1 MGLRINTNISSI
13 TALRVLKQ
21 NQTKQAS
28 SLERLSTGLR
38 INRGSDDPSG
48 LVISEQLRS
57 QLKALDQSIS
67 NSQNATNLLNVADA
81 ALQEVS
87 NLLVEIQT
95 SITFAQNTGGSTP
108 EQIAAEQDA
117 VDQAI
122 SAIDRIATTTRYADR
137 PLLNGQAA
145 YQTSGNVPDFF
156 DDVNIKSVA
165 FASNTFERTLDVEAQ
180 INPQRAEIRIDAAS
194 VSAGGSATVRISG
207 ARGTETIVLN
217 ANSNHHDITAA
228 INSVAGHTG
237 VFASASTGAGTGHVL
252 LRSEGFGTSEN
263 IKIEGVSGQLDGTIR
278 VLEDGVASAAGAG
291 GFYSSSAGGGIE
303 QVNLTSG
310 QAVLDR
316 GANGTVTF
324 EGQVFESIGRKF
336 NIMTK
341 TAEFSFNVDPDLITN
356 GASAAAG
363 LPGPGIFQLQIAN
376 TGLSFQLNS
385 QPIATDKLALSIN
398 AMTTSNLGMSEI
410 RDRIAEAE
418 VGSSAPGAGGTMTMG
433 GTLNSIIT
441 GNGNDLFEDPTNAA
455 RIVSSSVLQVAK
467 VRGYLGA
474 VTADALTPNINAL
487 SVAVESL
494 SASLSDL
501 RDVDFAEETSSFT
514 RSQILFQSGIGVL
527 ASANT
532 LPQSVLQLL
541 GG

>member
-156 DDVNIKSVA
+156 DDVNIKSVS
-165 FASNTFERTLDVEAQ
+165 FANNTFERTLDVNAQ
-180 INPQRAEIRIDAAS
+180 VNPQRAEIRIAGAS
-194 VSAGGSATVRISG
+194 TSATGGATIRISG

-217 ANSNHHDITAA
+217 GGSDQNNIAAA

-237 VFASASTGAGTGHVL
+237 VFASASTGGGGTVL
-252 LRSEGFGTSEN
+252 LRSEEFGKDQN
-263 IKIEGVSGQLDGTIR
+263 IKIEGVSGTLTGTIQT
-278 VLEDGVASAAGAG
+278 LDDGVAGVSAGAG
-291 GFYSSSAGGGIE
+291 TYTTDQTDLTAGD
-303 QVNLTSG
+303 
-310 QAVLDR
+310 AVLDR
-316 GANGTVTF
+316 GANGSVTF
-324 EGQVFESIGRKF
+324 EGQVFESIGRRF
-336 NIMTK
+336 NILTK
-341 TAEFSFNVDPDLITN
+341 TAEFSFNMDPDLITST
-356 GASAAAG
+356 ASGTTSAG
-363 LPGPGIFQLQIAN
+363 IPGPGVFSLQIAN

-385 QPIATDKLALSIN
+385 QPIQTDKLALSIN
-398 AMTTSNLGMSEI
+398 AMTSSNLGMSEI

-418 VGSSAPGAGGTMTMG
+418 IGSAAPGSTGTMTMG

-494 SASLSDL
+494 SASLSNI